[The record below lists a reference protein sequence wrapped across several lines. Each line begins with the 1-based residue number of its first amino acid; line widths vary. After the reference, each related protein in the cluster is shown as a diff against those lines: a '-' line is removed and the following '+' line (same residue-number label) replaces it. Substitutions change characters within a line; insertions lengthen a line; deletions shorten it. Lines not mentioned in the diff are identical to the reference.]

1 MKNIIPV
8 IIAIGVVIALI
19 VFGYTLGYRIGSTIG
34 KDLTNIVEQNEA
46 DIIDIPITD
55 TVQKV

>member
-8 IIAIGVVIALI
+8 IIAIGAVIALI
-19 VFGYTLGYRIGSTIG
+19 VFGYTLGYRIGSAIG

-46 DIIDIPITD
+46 DTIDIPIID